1 MGMRVSSV
9 SKPFIIISIILLFI
23 GSSLGAL
30 LMMNLFGFNL
40 RLGFDI
46 MMLHKIIQID
56 GFLTFIIMGIGYML
70 IPRFRNIDTP
80 SKYYIYS
87 TLSLMLCSLSL
98 SLISLIFM
106 IDIIYSRLFM
116 LFAVTIF
123 GYYMF
128 KIIRIRP
135 KLLPIADYFVILS
148 IISLLSTNLMR
159 LFNQSSTLQH
169 IEMSLA
175 FPLFMIFAVEYK
187 TLPSFIGY
195 INPNILYTKI
205 SLISAF
211 LSIAMGLT
219 SLYLYELAIPFSITL
234 LITVIA
240 FDKAVYATHG
250 FNYKIIMD
258 RLNGL
263 DEELTRYRFILLY
276 IRLSY
281 IFLYSSL
288 LVSILYYIY
297 HHFALY
303 DLSIHLLTIGFIGIT
318 IKLYLPMMLP
328 PIIGRSI
335 KFVRFNMIPLYL
347 ILTSLALR
355 IVGVFMLETKDN
367 LLLIIGAS
375 GWLLVIALLL
385 YLRMVHKSMDVK
397 I

>member
-1 MGMRVSSV
+1 MGIRVSSV

-46 MMLHKIIQID
+46 MTLHKIIQID

-70 IPRFRNIDTP
+70 IPRFRNIDAP

-98 SLISLIFM
+98 SLISLVFM
-106 IDIIYSRLFM
+106 IDMIYSRLFM
-116 LFAVTIF
+116 LFAITIF
-123 GYYMF
+123 GYYVF

-148 IISLLSTNLMR
+148 IISLLSTNIMR
-159 LFNQSSTLQH
+159 LFDQSSTLQR
-169 IEMSLA
+169 IEMSLT

-195 INPNILYTKI
+195 INPNIFYTKI
-205 SLISAF
+205 SLIFAF
-211 LSIAMGLT
+211 LSITMGLT

-234 LITVIA
+234 LTTVIA
-240 FDKAVYATHG
+240 FDKSVYATHG
-250 FNYKIIMD
+250 FNYKSIMD

-288 LVSILYYIY
+288 LVSILYHVY
-297 HHFALY
+297 HYFALY

-347 ILTSLALR
+347 ILTSLVLR
-355 IVGVFMLETKDN
+355 IVGVFMLDTKDN

>member
-1 MGMRVSSV
+1 MGIRVSSV

-46 MMLHKIIQID
+46 MTLHKIIQID

-70 IPRFRNIDTP
+70 IPRFRNIDAP

-98 SLISLIFM
+98 SLISLVFM
-106 IDIIYSRLFM
+106 IDMIYSRLFM
-116 LFAVTIF
+116 LFAITIF
-123 GYYMF
+123 GYYVF

-148 IISLLSTNLMR
+148 IISLLSTNIMR
-159 LFNQSSTLQH
+159 LFDQSSTLQR
-169 IEMSLA
+169 IEMSLT

-195 INPNILYTKI
+195 INPNIFYTKI
-205 SLISAF
+205 SLIFAF
-211 LSIAMGLT
+211 LSITMGLT

-234 LITVIA
+234 LTTVIA
-240 FDKAVYATHG
+240 FDKSVYATHG
-250 FNYKIIMD
+250 FNYKSIMD

-288 LVSILYYIY
+288 LVSILYHVY
-297 HHFALY
+297 HYFALY

-347 ILTSLALR
+347 ILTSLVLR